1 MIWVQTTDWN
11 GNVTVGPGF
20 TISLDTEAPGGELI
34 SSVLTEADTYSL
46 SSGLLRLSGVAADTM
61 GMAATQISVDGQPF
75 VDVTLNDDGSWSTM
89 VYVGTN
95 LYNKNYE
102 VTMKLIDQAGRETTQ
117 SKSIYV
123 DIDPPPGF
131 VEGPTPTPP
140 PTATPTTGPS
150 PTPTATP
157 TVNPGATATPTAT
170 QGPPLGIEM
179 YLPVII
185 N

>member
-1 MIWVQTTDWN
+1 MVDDVLR
-11 GNVTVGPGF
+11 GLE
-20 TISLDTEAPGGELI
+20 SLQQELRRDDEAHR
-34 SSVLTEADTYSL
+34 
-46 SSGLLRLSGVAADTM
+46 SG
-61 GMAATQISVDGQPF
+61 
-75 VDVTLNDDGSWSTM
+75 
-89 VYVGTN
+89 
-95 LYNKNYE
+95 
-102 VTMKLIDQAGRETTQ
+102 GREATET
-117 SKSIYV
+117 KTIYV